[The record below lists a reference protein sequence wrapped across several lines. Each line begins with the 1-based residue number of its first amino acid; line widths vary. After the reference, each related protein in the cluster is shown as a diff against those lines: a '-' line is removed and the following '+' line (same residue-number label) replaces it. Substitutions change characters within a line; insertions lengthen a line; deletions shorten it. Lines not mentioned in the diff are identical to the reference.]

1 MKKLVPLTLA
11 LALGLTAC
19 GTAGQNPAPAASPTP
34 AGDVQGAETPANT
47 EGFPFTLTTKDGA
60 EVTFTHVPE
69 KVLCTNVNTGDQLMA
84 LGLGDRI
91 IYTAN
96 NNTRVAPEYR
106 AEYEDIPQMADK
118 PSLETILALEPD
130 FVYGR
135 SSAFSEKYNTE
146 HDTLSQYGIMS
157 LSSIEGYK
165 LGADL
170 EDVYQDFYNLGRI
183 FQVED
188 KAEEIVSGMKGKITA
203 AEEAVAGQEAIP
215 VFVFDMAQEE
225 GAYTCGNNFTSK
237 LIEHAGG
244 VNIFN
249 DLDTTW
255 ATVSWG

>member
-1 MKKLVPLTLA
+1 
-11 LALGLTAC
+11 
-19 GTAGQNPAPAASPTP
+19 
-34 AGDVQGAETPANT
+34 
-47 EGFPFTLTTKDGA
+47 
-60 EVTFTHVPE
+60 
-69 KVLCTNVNTGDQLMA
+69 
-84 LGLGDRI
+84 
-91 IYTAN
+91 
-96 NNTRVAPEYR
+96 
-106 AEYEDIPQMADK
+106 MADK

-183 FQVED
+183 FQVEER
-188 KAEEIVSGMKGKITA
+188 AEELVNDMQAQIAA

-255 ATVSWG
+255 ATVSWETVVERAPEVIIIDDYGDTSLEEKIAQLKENPALATVPAIQNDRIISVTLCESFASSMTGDMVEKFARAFHPDCFA

>member
-170 EDVYQDFYNLGRI
+170 EDVYHELGGE
-183 FQVED
+183 Q
-188 KAEEIVSGMKGKITA
+188 
-203 AEEAVAGQEAIP
+203 
-215 VFVFDMAQEE
+215 
-225 GAYTCGNNFTSK
+225 GNTRGPS
-237 LIEHAGG
+237 
-244 VNIFN
+244 
-249 DLDTTW
+249 D
-255 ATVSWG
+255 

>member
-106 AEYEDIPQMADK
+106 AEYEDIPQMAD
-118 PSLETILALEPD
+118 
-130 FVYGR
+130 
-135 SSAFSEKYNTE
+135 
-146 HDTLSQYGIMS
+146 
-157 LSSIEGYK
+157 
-165 LGADL
+165 
-170 EDVYQDFYNLGRI
+170 
-183 FQVED
+183 
-188 KAEEIVSGMKGKITA
+188 
-203 AEEAVAGQEAIP
+203 
-215 VFVFDMAQEE
+215 
-225 GAYTCGNNFTSK
+225 
-237 LIEHAGG
+237 
-244 VNIFN
+244 
-249 DLDTTW
+249 
-255 ATVSWG
+255 